1 MAGAGMGWAG
11 LGWAGLGWA
20 GLGLAGLGWAKAGL
34 GVAGLGW
41 DGLSSVPRLPSPAFH
56 VAAFPPC
63 LPSQPHTSGYTPA
76 FRPPASVPRVP
87 PGCLPS
93 VPPIPATHIWLHTRL
108 PSPAFRP

>member
-20 GLGLAGLGWAKAGL
+20 WL

-56 VAAFPPC
+56 LAAFPPC
-63 LPSQPHTSGYTPA
+63 LPSQPHTSGYTPV
-76 FRPPASVPRVP
+76 FRPPPFVPRLTS
-87 PGCLPS
+87 GY
-93 VPPIPATHIWLHTRL
+93 TQ
-108 PSPAFRP
+108 